1 MPGND
6 ATRKKSAG
14 RTKIETINP
23 NAGVLPFN
31 LIQTFASGSIHYYER
46 RQLLPLPDRTAS
58 GYRDYAESDLK
69 RLLFIV
75 HAKELGFTLE
85 EIKELL
91 SLRAGQAECS
101 QVRQIARRKAD
112 EIASRI
118 EDLSRIQHV
127 LLELAEKCEQEGF
140 ADYCPILKSLEE
152 SP

>member
-1 MPGND
+1 MVYSCD
-6 ATRKKSAG
+6 M
-14 RTKIETINP
+14 KIGELAKRAKVNIDTIR
-23 NAGVLPFN
+23 
-31 LIQTFASGSIHYYER
+31 YYER

-58 GYRDYAESDLK
+58 RYRDYADGDVK

-91 SLRAGQAECS
+91 CLRAGQAECA

-112 EIASRI
+112 EIATRI

-127 LLELAEKCEQEGF
+127 LLELAEKCEQEGD
-140 ADYCPILKSLEE
+140 ADYCPILKALED